1 MSSNCWQLLGLAIDI
16 DHRWQLIEELLR
28 DTTPAPK
35 TKVDVRCLG
44 IDVLGEDRSY
54 DPLALKNFLEY
65 CTSSQCRVTDLVLS
79 HDKKSA
85 VAVFDRDIGK
95 EYLLK
100 LLACLRFI

>member
-1 MSSNCWQLLGLAIDI
+1 LAIDI

-35 TKVDVRCLG
+35 TKVNVRCLG
-44 IDVLGEDRSY
+44 IDVPGEDRGY

-100 LLACLRFI
+100 WLACLHLI